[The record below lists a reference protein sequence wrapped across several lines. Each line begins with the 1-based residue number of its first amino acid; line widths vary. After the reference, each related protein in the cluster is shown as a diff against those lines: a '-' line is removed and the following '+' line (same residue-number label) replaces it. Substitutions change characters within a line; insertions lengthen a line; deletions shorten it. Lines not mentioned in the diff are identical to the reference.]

1 MPLGNAI
8 GLPWGRI
15 YGSSGGPSGP
25 SDPYFDDVVL
35 LMHFNGAQGG
45 TVFTD
50 DSKYDHSFTAVG
62 NAVTDT
68 SNPKFGSAD
77 LYTGAASGYASLDTG
92 QSLTPFDIGVGDV
105 EFTLECWVNIA
116 SPSSTQAYI
125 SRGGGLAGWNGTNG
139 NQWMLFSL
147 NNNLYWQWWS
157 SFGVQTIYAPYSSLP
172 GGSFSANTWHHIAV
186 TFEILIGSSVTRL
199 YFDGVHVGQNYG
211 SYVSTTAADKVR
223 VGGGPYGGYSINGHM
238 DDVRITSGVARYT
251 GTGSFTVPSEEFPN
265 GTTSFITTE
274 SGDYLVNENGN
285 NLIA

>member
-8 GLPWGRI
+8 GLPWGKI

-77 LYTGAASGYASLDTG
+77 LYTGSGSGYASLDAG
-92 QSLTPFDIGVGDV
+92 QSLTPFELGVGDV

-125 SRGGGLAGWNGTNG
+125 SRGGGLPGWNGTNG
-139 NQWMLFSL
+139 NQWMLFSE
-147 NNNLYWQWWS
+147 NNYLYWQWWS
-157 SFGVQTIYAPYSSLP
+157 SAGVQTIAAPYSSLP
-172 GGSFSANTWHHIAV
+172 GGSFSANTWHHIAA
-186 TFEILIGSSVTRL
+186 TFEILIGSSVSRL

-211 SYVSTTAADKVR
+211 SYLSTTSSDKVR
-223 VGGGPYGGYSINGHM
+223 VGASAYGHFLNGHM
-238 DDVRITSGVARYT
+238 DDVRITNGVARYT
-251 GTGSFTVPSEEFPN
+251 GTGSFTPPTSEFPN